1 MSNRKPPPRPEEF
14 RFWSDETVRVSD
26 TDLNG
31 HVNNGAIGAYCETGR
46 ADLVNAVAGAPH
58 ERPFNLAVARIT
70 IDYRREVHYPNKVR
84 IGGAIVS
91 LGNTSFVVEQAL
103 FVGENCVATAENV
116 MVLLDRTTRKPHPLS
131 PEVRAKFLALAP
143 MRARAAAE

>member
-1 MSNRKPPPRPEEF
+1 MSTRKPPPRPEEF
-14 RFWSDETVRVSD
+14 QFWSQEVVRVSD

-46 ADLVNAVAGAPH
+46 ADLVNAVAGAPK

-70 IDYRREVHYPNKVR
+70 IDYRREVHYPGRVR

-91 LGNTSFVVEQAL
+91 LGNTSFVIEQAL
-103 FVGENCVATAENV
+103 FVGEDCVATAENV
-116 MVLLDRTTRKPHPLS
+116 MVLLDRETRKPVPIS
-131 PEVRAKFLALAP
+131 PEVRARFLALAP
-143 MRARAAAE
+143 MRQAVAA